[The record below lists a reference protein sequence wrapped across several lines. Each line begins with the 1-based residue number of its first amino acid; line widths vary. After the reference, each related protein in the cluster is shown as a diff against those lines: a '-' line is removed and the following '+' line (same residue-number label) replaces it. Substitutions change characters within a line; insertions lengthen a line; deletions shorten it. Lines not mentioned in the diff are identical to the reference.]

1 MIEDET
7 LGDLSDPDGGDGIL
21 GAPGDKP
28 AEEAGGS
35 DDPQA
40 GGADAK
46 LIIYVDGKE
55 YDEYWL
61 DEGDEGDGATSRAGT
76 DDPASAADQS

>member
-40 GGADAK
+40 GGAGDADATGADS
-46 LIIYVDGKE
+46 DGASGAA
-55 YDEYWL
+55 